1 MRNCSTSH
9 GRTNDTEW
17 VSNLIRTADDP
28 GENDRSIT
36 HQLRERERETN
47 YWCDCRWEGAEE
59 KPPLII
65 KPCWVCHESNYIR
78 ISMFLSSSIHSLR
91 KINESKPDPVFQ
103 PERNE
108 STEKNKNDNNHIAR
122 IFLMPFGCDCRDK
135 RSSVWVCV
143 CLLFWVELFRLL
155 FLHLFR
161 LLLNCDAFMPKGYFV
176 PLSFLSYCCSV
187 ISG

>member
-1 MRNCSTSH
+1 MGEPTTPNGCRIWYERLTTLGKMIEVLHTNW
-9 GRTNDTEW
+9 GREK
-17 VSNLIRTADDP
+17 
-28 GENDRSIT
+28 
-36 HQLRERERETN
+36 ERETN

-59 KPPLII
+59 KPPLTI

-91 KINESKPDPVFQ
+91 KINESNPDPVFQ

-135 RSSVWVCV
+135 RSSVCVCV
-143 CLLFWVELFRLL
+143 CLFVILGRIISFAFSSSFSSPPQLW
-155 FLHLFR
+155 
-161 LLLNCDAFMPKGYFV
+161 CFMPKGYFV
-176 PLSFLSYCCSV
+176 PLSFLSYCCCCCCSV